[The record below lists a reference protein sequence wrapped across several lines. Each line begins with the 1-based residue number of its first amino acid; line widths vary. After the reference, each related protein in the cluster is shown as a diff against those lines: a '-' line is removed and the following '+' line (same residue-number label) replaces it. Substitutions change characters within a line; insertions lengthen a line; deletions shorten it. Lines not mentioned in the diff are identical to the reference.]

1 MENGLFPSMSD
12 LDKEDQMEEARR
24 LCYVGITRAK
34 ETLYMTSSEVRRV
47 FGRTVSY
54 SQSDFIGEI
63 RNDLKEYINQ
73 RSTNGSAKEGMYA
86 TPSKSS
92 FNNPHSL
99 KSSMRSN
106 IQNRPLSQD
115 KTSNTSSNSVN
126 LEEITLGR
134 KVKHDKF
141 GEGTVVSIMPSGN
154 DKKLTIAFDK
164 QGVKVLLLSMAKL
177 QLL

>member
-1 MENGLFPSMSD
+1 
-12 LDKEDQMEEARR
+12 
-24 LCYVGITRAK
+24 
-34 ETLYMTSSEVRRV
+34 
-47 FGRTVSY
+47 
-54 SQSDFIGEI
+54 
-63 RNDLKEYINQ
+63 
-73 RSTNGSAKEGMYA
+73 
-86 TPSKSS
+86 
-92 FNNPHSL
+92 
-99 KSSMRSN
+99 MRSN

-115 KTSNTSSNSVN
+115 RISNTSSNSVN

>member
-73 RSTNGSAKEGMYA
+73 
-86 TPSKSS
+86 
-92 FNNPHSL
+92 HL
-99 KSSMRSN
+99 K
-106 IQNRPLSQD
+106 
-115 KTSNTSSNSVN
+115 KG
-126 LEEITLGR
+126 EE
-134 KVKHDKF
+134 
-141 GEGTVVSIMPSGN
+141 
-154 DKKLTIAFDK
+154 
-164 QGVKVLLLSMAKL
+164 
-177 QLL
+177 

>member
-1 MENGLFPSMSD
+1 
-12 LDKEDQMEEARR
+12 
-24 LCYVGITRAK
+24 
-34 ETLYMTSSEVRRV
+34 MTSSEVRRV

-63 RNDLKEYINQ
+63 RNDLKEYVNQ
-73 RSTNGSAKEGMYA
+73 RSANGTSKEGMYA
-86 TPSKSS
+86 IPSKSN

-99 KSSMRSN
+99 KNSIRSKM
-106 IQNRPLSQD
+106 SHD
-115 KTSNTSSNSVN
+115 KISNTFSNSAN

-154 DKKLTIAFDK
+154 DKKITIAFDK
-164 QGVKVLLLSMAKL
+164 QGVKVLLLSMARL